1 MARSLSRSSQGI
13 REPSRFDT
21 QILKSELGTYTGGLL
36 HKNVKDHICLML
48 VTASKRRSLA
58 RFQSAL
64 ASRTACHRSTLS
76 LAAVCF
82 LMFVESLKCRLACLP
97 GSASGAFPLGASHV
111 WNSATR
117 LLNLERGFM
126 VLASEAITFFA
137 RQHALWTLASM
148 NGYVRS
154 ARTMMQRS

>member
-13 REPSRFDT
+13 REPSRFYT
-21 QILKSELGTYTGGLL
+21 QILKSELGTYTA
-36 HKNVKDHICLML
+36 
-48 VTASKRRSLA
+48 ASKRRSLA

-64 ASRTACHRSTLS
+64 ASRIACHRSTLF

-82 LMFVESLKCRLACLP
+82 LMFFESLKCRLACLP

-126 VLASEAITFFA
+126 VLTREAITFFA
-137 RQHALWTLASM
+137 RQHALWTLRGM
-148 NGYVRS
+148 NSYVRS